1 MDNKCIFCGAV
12 PGLLNKK
19 KLYCGNTN
27 QVLCKD
33 CYPKYKNLSAVERA
47 EAALSSGRAEDA
59 DELRSYLENIH
70 QARQEDEESRKAYKE
85 KRFTGMNCIR
95 CGGQML
101 DYGEATFK
109 LGEETY
115 FFSDLNRLMSGSVTM
130 NIFRCEACG
139 KVEFFAFDD
148 GEFAG
153 QLAE

>member
-1 MDNKCIFCGAV
+1 MDNRCIFCGTEL
-12 PGLLNKK
+12 GLLNKK
-19 KLYCGNTN
+19 KLYCGNTT

-59 DELRSYLENIH
+59 DELRSYLEKIH
-70 QARQEDEESRKAYKE
+70 QARQEDEENRKADRE
-85 KRFTGMNCIR
+85 KRASGMKCLR

-115 FFSDLNRLMSGSVTM
+115 FFSDLNRLMSGSVMM
-130 NIFRCEACG
+130 NVFRCETCG

>member
-1 MDNKCIFCGAV
+1 MDNRCIFCGV
-12 PGLLNKK
+12 ELGLLNKK
-19 KLYCGNTN
+19 KLYCGNTT

-47 EAALSSGRAEDA
+47 EAALNSGRAENA
-59 DELRSYLENIH
+59 DELRSYLEIVR
-70 QARQEDEESRKAYKE
+70 QARQEEDDKCKADRKR
-85 KRFTGMNCIR
+85 RFTGMSCLR

-115 FFSDLNRLMSGSVTM
+115 FFSDLNRLVSGSVTM
-130 NIFRCEACG
+130 NVFRCEVCG

>member
-1 MDNKCIFCGAV
+1 MDNRCIFCGAEL
-12 PGLLNKK
+12 GLLNKK

-33 CYPKYKNLSAVERA
+33 CYPQYEKLSAVERA
-47 EAALSSGRAEDA
+47 EAALSSGRAENA
-59 DELRSYLENIH
+59 DELRSYLENVR
-70 QARQEDEESRKAYKE
+70 QARQEEEESRKADKE
-85 KRFTGMNCIR
+85 KRFTGMKCIR
-95 CGGQML
+95 CNGQML

-130 NIFRCEACG
+130 NVFRCEACG

>member
-1 MDNKCIFCGAV
+1 MDNRCIFCGTEL
-12 PGLLNKK
+12 GLLNKK
-19 KLYCGNTN
+19 KLYCGNST

-33 CYPKYKNLSAVERA
+33 CYPQYEKLSAVERA
-47 EAALSSGRAEDA
+47 EAALSSGRAENA
-59 DELRSYLENIH
+59 GELRSYLENIH
-70 QARQEDEESRKAYKE
+70 NARQEEDENRKADKE
-85 KRFTGMNCIR
+85 KRVSGMTCLR

-101 DYGEATFK
+101 NYGKATFK

-130 NIFRCEACG
+130 NVFRCEACG